1 MFLKRNKRY
10 ILCIVL
16 LLCGLQIMAQRQ
28 TSSPFTRYGYG
39 DLFQNTTVYNQ
50 AMGGI
55 SVGVSTPTQINFAN
69 AASQAT
75 IQKETFLFN
84 VNGGVNVRHAKD
96 GSNSATLT
104 SVGFESF
111 SMAFPI
117 IAGRWGAALGCL
129 PFNSIGYTMNYSDE
143 KAKYTYTGDGGANQF
158 AFSTGVRVFK
168 GLSLG
173 ANVAYLFGTTY
184 YTAENEFPD
193 AAAFSTRKEQELKT
207 HGLVWNLGMQY
218 KINLKE
224 EQSLTLGA
232 TYRSGQSV
240 GYKQIESLT
249 SYFVSTYTEFQKDT
263 AVMRTIESDTDIP
276 MEFGAGISYAYE
288 NKCLVGID
296 FGIQNYKDVSIYGTS
311 DNNLEQTKFVR
322 IGGEW
327 IPNYRSSK
335 LINRIPIRM
344 GLHYADLP
352 IMFESNGDF
361 AQAREIGLSLG
372 TRIKSKHT
380 QNSLA
385 LAFDFGTRGNK
396 NLANSLHETYMLAKF
411 NVSLQ
416 EVWFIK
422 RKIN

>member
-1 MFLKRNKRY
+1 MFIEKNRY

-39 DLFQNTTVYNQ
+39 DLFTNTTVYNQ

-69 AASQAT
+69 AASQAF
-75 IQKETFLFN
+75 IKKESFLFSI
-84 VNGGVNVRHAKD
+84 NGGANVRHAID
-96 GSNSATLT
+96 NGNSATLT

-111 SMAFPI
+111 SMGFPI
-117 IAGRWGAALGCL
+117 IANRWGMAVGCL
-129 PFNSIGYTMNYSDE
+129 PFNSVGYSMSSSNETV
-143 KAKYTYTGDGGANQF
+143 KYLYKGDGGANQF
-158 AFSTGVRVFK
+158 ALSTGVRVFK

-173 ANVAYLFGTTY
+173 ANVAYMFGTTY
-184 YTAENEFPD
+184 YTAENEFSD
-193 AAAFSTRKEQELKT
+193 ASAFSTRKEQELKT
-207 HGLVWNLGMQY
+207 HGLIWNLGAQY
-218 KINLKE
+218 KLELKE
-224 EQSLTLGA
+224 GQSLTLGL

-263 AVMRTIESDTDIP
+263 AVMHTFESNTDIP
-276 MEFGAGISYAYE
+276 MEFAVGVSYSYE
-288 NKCLVGID
+288 NKLLAGVD
-296 FGIQNYKDVSIYGTS
+296 FGLQNLKDLSVYGTK
-311 DNNLEQTKFVR
+311 DNKLESTKFVR
-322 IGGEW
+322 LGGEW

-335 LINRIPIRM
+335 LIKRIPIRM

-352 IMFESNGDF
+352 IMFESNGEF
-361 AQAREIGLSLG
+361 AQAKEIGLSLG

-385 LAFDFGTRGNK
+385 IAFDFGTRGNK
-396 NLANSLHETYMLAKF
+396 SLANSLHETYMLAKF